1 MIQILDTRINRY
13 VELTPA
19 EANTLNNVRELMLQ
33 AITWV
38 KLGRQVNS
46 YFVIARSYR
55 DEFDEGA
62 PAWNLCENA
71 IRDASAQAYTFNE
84 QRKRADSKMEFP
96 PKSW

>member
-55 DEFDEGA
+55 DEFDLK
-62 PAWNLCENA
+62 NL
-71 IRDASAQAYTFNE
+71 IRFNYLT
-84 QRKRADSKMEFP
+84 RSIFFLT
-96 PKSW
+96 